1 MQALEQMLH
10 EKSWGEAFLLFLA
23 YFYPKLGGKF
33 TKVGGKF
40 IVVSCFQLVSRR
52 GVKFGGGASNAILMN
67 NEKYTRSV
75 SLRNLCDYP
84 PPPPRSSVQERRKST
99 LGL

>member
-1 MQALEQMLH
+1 MKNLGG
-10 EKSWGEAFLLFLA
+10 SFFTFLA

-33 TKVGGKF
+33 
-40 IVVSCFQLVSRR
+40 IVISCFQLVSRI

-84 PPPPRSSVQERRKST
+84 PPPPGRQYKREGKVH
-99 LGL
+99 